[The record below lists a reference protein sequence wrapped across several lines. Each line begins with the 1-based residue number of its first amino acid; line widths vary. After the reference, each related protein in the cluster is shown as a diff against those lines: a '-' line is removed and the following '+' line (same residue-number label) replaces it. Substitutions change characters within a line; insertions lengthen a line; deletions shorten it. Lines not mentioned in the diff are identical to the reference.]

1 MRIEYSKRATREL
14 KRIGEYYRD
23 AAGLRVAEELEARI
37 VAVVERIGREPLSA
51 PELEQRPG
59 MHVVLLIKFPYK
71 IFYRIKDDIVFIYHI
86 RHTSRRH
93 WTGE

>member
-1 MRIEYSKRATREL
+1 MRVEYSKRATREL

-23 AAGLRVAEELEARI
+23 TAGVRVAQELEARI
-37 VAVVERIGREPLSA
+37 SAVVERIRREPLSS

-71 IFYRIKDDIVFIYHI
+71 IFYRIKGDNVFIYHI
-86 RHTSRRH
+86 RHTSRRQ
-93 WTGE
+93 WKVE